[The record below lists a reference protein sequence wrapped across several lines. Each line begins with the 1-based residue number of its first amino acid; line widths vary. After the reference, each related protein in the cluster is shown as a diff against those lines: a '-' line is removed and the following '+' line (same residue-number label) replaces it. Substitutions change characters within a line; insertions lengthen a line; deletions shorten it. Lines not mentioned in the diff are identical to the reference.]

1 VGTLVT
7 AATETRAGATI
18 DPAQLG
24 VLVWIDARE
33 AVVVRWTGEEA
44 AIERL
49 SSDVPAHARAA
60 RHVRYDPLTRHG
72 GPDRQ
77 SAVERRRIEHLDRFV
92 DMAGPASPRQYLVI
106 VGGTVTSGWARLREL
121 DAWPARGRSTS
132 AAPITRAERQP
143 SPWEHIG
150 AGPRRQ
156 RLCGETGQMTGS
168 ATSCRSPVIMAPP
181 ARDRVTTCLVDAR
194 LHVVVLPV

>member
-1 VGTLVT
+1 MT
-7 AATETRAGATI
+7 AATGNRAGATA
-18 DPAQLG
+18 DLAQLG

-92 DMAGPASPRQYLVI
+92 DLVAGRLAEDEDVVI
-106 VGGTVTSGWARLREL
+106 VGHGTVHERLEARLREL
-121 DAWPARGRSTS
+121 DAQGHRSRT
-132 AAPITRAERQP
+132 INVRRADRPTERQLVAELR
-143 SPWEHIG
+143 EHIG
-150 AGPRRQ
+150 AAPRRR
-156 RLCGETGQMTGS
+156 RLAG
-168 ATSCRSPVIMAPP
+168 
-181 ARDRVTTCLVDAR
+181 
-194 LHVVVLPV
+194 

>member
-1 VGTLVT
+1 VT
-7 AATETRAGATI
+7 AATETRGTGPI
-18 DPAQLG
+18 VDPARLG

-49 SSDVPAHARAA
+49 ASDVPAHGRAA

-92 DMAGPASPRQYLVI
+92 DAVAGRLAGDESI
-106 VGGTVTSGWARLREL
+106 VVVGHGTVHERLVARLREL
-121 DAWPARGRSTS
+121 DGPGHRSRSIEAR
-132 AAPITRAERQP
+132 RADRPTERQLVAELR
-143 SPWEHIG
+143 EHIG
-150 AGPRRQ
+150 ASPRR
-156 RLCGETGQMTGS
+156 R
-168 ATSCRSPVIMAPP
+168 RP
-181 ARDRVTTCLVDAR
+181 A
-194 LHVVVLPV
+194 